1 MFIKK
6 VRRSSD
12 CCWCGSRLATGCVVL
27 RSDLLAVDTSEE
39 VVHAKI
45 SVRRNISGTTM
56 RYVSA
61 YMLATM
67 GTKHHHITTNDIEN
81 ILGSVGID
89 CEREKAEEIIKKM
102 QGKTLDELIIE
113 GSKYLSSVSPTAPCI
128 DTFVVFV

>member
-1 MFIKK
+1 MK
-6 VRRSSD
+6 
-12 CCWCGSRLATGCVVL
+12 GEG
-27 RSDLLAVDTSEE
+27 
-39 VVHAKI
+39 
-45 SVRRNISGTTM
+45 NISCTTM

-89 CEREKAEEIIKKM
+89 CERDKAEEIVKKM

-113 GSKYLSSVSPTAPCI
+113 GSKYLSSVSSAAPCI
-128 DTFVVFV
+128 GGTITTAAAASAGAKDNAITTLPKEDKEEKKEKEEESDEDMGFGLFD

>member
-1 MFIKK
+1 
-6 VRRSSD
+6 
-12 CCWCGSRLATGCVVL
+12 
-27 RSDLLAVDTSEE
+27 
-39 VVHAKI
+39 
-45 SVRRNISGTTM
+45 M

-102 QGKTLDELIIE
+102 QGKTLDEFIIE

>member
-1 MFIKK
+1 
-6 VRRSSD
+6 
-12 CCWCGSRLATGCVVL
+12 
-27 RSDLLAVDTSEE
+27 
-39 VVHAKI
+39 
-45 SVRRNISGTTM
+45 M

-89 CEREKAEEIIKKM
+89 CERDKAEEIVKKM

-113 GSKYLSSVSPTAPCI
+113 GSKYLSSVSSAAPCGTI
-128 DTFVVFV
+128 TTAAAASAGAKDNAITTLPKEDKEEKKEKEEESDEDMGFGLFD